1 LIKLLGCWS
10 YPNADVHLLGEGLV
24 SWTTT
29 CYFVYTPFLANLGR
43 WLDSWLA
50 LANDDDAAQGQG
62 DDEAA
67 RS

>member
-1 LIKLLGCWS
+1 
-10 YPNADVHLLGEGLV
+10 VRVVQGLV

-29 CYFVYTPFLANLGR
+29 CYFVYTPFLANLAR
-43 WLDSWLA
+43 WLDSRLA
-50 LANDDDAAQGQG
+50 TNDGGAQG